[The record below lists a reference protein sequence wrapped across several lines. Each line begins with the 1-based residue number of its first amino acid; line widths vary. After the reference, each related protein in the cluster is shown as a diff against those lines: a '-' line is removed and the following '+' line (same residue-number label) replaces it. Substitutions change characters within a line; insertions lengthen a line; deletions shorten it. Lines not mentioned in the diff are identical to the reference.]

1 MFLFRSAGITTLAYL
16 AKHARAAGWVL
27 GAWSTACVP
36 PASSHAEV
44 SRSKTCAAGWVAGAR
59 SAVGSPPRQ
68 LERSTSSGAA
78 RASGEGGVTGGG
90 GATGTVASGARA
102 LSLLC
107 HWGVCRTKGEAA
119 DHWRAPGEPHVRVV
133 LQACTLSGRPT

>member
-1 MFLFRSAGITTLAYL
+1 MRLGSP
-16 AKHARAAGWVL
+16 HAV
-27 GAWSTACVP
+27 V
-36 PASSHAEV
+36 
-44 SRSKTCAAGWVAGAR
+44 KTCAAGWVAGAR

-78 RASGEGGVTGGG
+78 RAGGEGGATGGG
-90 GATGTVASGARA
+90 GPTGTVASGARA

-107 HWGVCRTKGEAA
+107 HWGVCRTKGGAA

-133 LQACTLSGRPT
+133 LQARTFSKRPT